1 MGRGAIAWTLAA
13 LLAMLPVAGCTAAPQ
28 PAPAPQAHRSPAS
41 PQSEQSPQAGQSSQP
56 GQSRQAG
63 QSPSAPPPQARGRA
77 SGCSAATPLKAGRH
91 TMTHDGLRRTF
102 LLAVPKGEGPHPVL
116 LDLHGLGS
124 DAAQESFYSRLA
136 VEGPRRGYVVA
147 TPQAADG
154 RMGWTLTGTSGP
166 LPGTSGPDDAG
177 FLAALLDRL
186 ESGLCV
192 DRRRAFAAGMSYG
205 AAMSAAL
212 ICALDGRL
220 AGVGAVGGLSVAR
233 PCDRPLPTTLLAF
246 HGTADRAV
254 PYRGGHPFPDATG
267 ALRALAD
274 LVVLPPVERAAD
286 DWARALGCSGRAAS
300 RPATGVR
307 LRTWT
312 SCPAGATVRLYTLDG
327 GGHTWPGSVEVPRL
341 GATAR
346 NLDAT
351 ALILDAFDRAPAR

>member
-1 MGRGAIAWTLAA
+1 MARGAIALALAA
-13 LLAMLPVAGCTAAPQ
+13 LLAASPVAGCAAAPQ
-28 PAPAPQAHRSPAS
+28 PAPARQAQRSPAS
-41 PQSEQSPQAGQSSQP
+41 PQPD
-56 GQSRQAG
+56 
-63 QSPSAPPPQARGRA
+63 QSPSVQPTEDRGRA
-77 SGCSAATPLKAGRH
+77 SGCSAAPRLEAGRH

-102 LLAVPKGEGPHPVL
+102 LLAVPKGKGPHPVL

-124 DAAQESFYSRLA
+124 GAAQESFYSRLA

-154 RMGWTLTGTSGP
+154 RMGWTL
-166 LPGTSGPDDAG
+166 PGTPGPDDAG

-192 DRRRAFAAGMSYG
+192 NRGRAFAAGMSYG

-286 DWARALGCSGRAAS
+286 DWARAFGCSGRATT

-307 LRTWT
+307 LRTWG
-312 SCPAGATVRLYTLDG
+312 SCPEGATVRLYTLDG
-327 GGHTWPGSVEVPRL
+327 GGHTWPGSAEVPRL

-346 NLDAT
+346 TLDAT
-351 ALILDAFDRAPAR
+351 ALILDAFDRTPAR

>member
-1 MGRGAIAWTLAA
+1 MGRGAIVLALAA
-13 LLAMLPVAGCTAAPQ
+13 LLATVPAAAGCTAAPQ
-28 PAPAPQAHRSPAS
+28 PAPSRQHQRSPAS
-41 PQSEQSPQAGQSSQP
+41 PQPEQT
-56 GQSRQAG
+56 
-63 QSPSAPPPQARGRA
+63 PSAQARGRA
-77 SGCSAATPLKAGRH
+77 SGCSAAPALKAGRR

-102 LLAVPKGEGPHPVL
+102 LLAVPKGKGPHPVL

-154 RMGWTLTGTSGP
+154 RMGWTL
-166 LPGTSGPDDAG
+166 PGASGPDDAG

-192 DRRRAFAAGMSYG
+192 DRGRAFAAGMSYG

-286 DWARALGCSGRAAS
+286 DWARAFGCSGRATT

-307 LRTWT
+307 LRTWA
-312 SCPAGATVRLYTLDG
+312 SCPSGATVRLYTLDG

-351 ALILDAFDRAPAR
+351 ALILDAFDRTPAR

>member
-1 MGRGAIAWTLAA
+1 MGRGAIAWTLAT
-13 LLAMLPVAGCTAAPQ
+13 LLAVLPVAGCTAAPQ
-28 PAPAPQAHRSPAS
+28 PAAGPQAHRSPAS
-41 PQSEQSPQAGQSSQP
+41 PQSEQSPQAGQS
-56 GQSRQAG
+56 
-63 QSPSAPPPQARGRA
+63 PSAQPPQARGRA

-102 LLAVPKGEGPHPVL
+102 LLAVPKGKGPHPVL

-154 RMGWTLTGTSGP
+154 RMGWTL
-166 LPGTSGPDDAG
+166 PGTSGPDDAA

-192 DRRRAFAAGMSYG
+192 DRRRAFAAGLSYG

-286 DWARALGCSGRAAS
+286 DWARALGCSGRATS

-327 GGHTWPGSVEVPRL
+327 GGHTWPGSIRSPR
-341 GATAR
+341 
-346 NLDAT
+346 LDAT
-351 ALILDAFDRAPAR
+351 ALMLDAFDRAPAR

>member
-1 MGRGAIAWTLAA
+1 MARGAIALALAA
-13 LLAMLPVAGCTAAPQ
+13 LLAMSPVAGCTAAPQ
-28 PAPAPQAHRSPAS
+28 PAPTRQGQRSPAS
-41 PQSEQSPQAGQSSQP
+41 PQPEQSPSVQ
-56 GQSRQAG
+56 
-63 QSPSAPPPQARGRA
+63 PPQARGRA
-77 SGCSAATPLKAGRH
+77 SGCSAAPRLRAGRH

-102 LLAVPKGEGPHPVL
+102 LLAVPKGKGPHPVL

-154 RMGWTLTGTSGP
+154 RMGWTL
-166 LPGTSGPDDAG
+166 PGTSGPDDAG

-192 DRRRAFAAGMSYG
+192 DRGRAFAAGMSYG

-274 LVVLPPVERAAD
+274 LVVLPPVERAAG
-286 DWARALGCSGRAAS
+286 DWARALGCSGRATT

-351 ALILDAFDRAPAR
+351 ALILDAFDRTPAR